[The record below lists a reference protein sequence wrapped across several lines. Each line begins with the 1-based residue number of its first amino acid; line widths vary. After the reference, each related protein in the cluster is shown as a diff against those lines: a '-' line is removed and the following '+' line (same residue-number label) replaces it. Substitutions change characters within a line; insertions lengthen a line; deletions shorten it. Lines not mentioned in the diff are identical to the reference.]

1 MYFNVSRE
9 NILRMFRNEHRER
22 LNAAGKGQL
31 DSLADML
38 DIADAALNAVLDII
52 NEETQV
58 ALDSFQ
64 QGALDSRR
72 ESRGMTGPGV
82 VSSQEVKRSPI
93 DDLAEK
99 VGKSHDGAIHRE
111 LKQDL
116 ATD

>member
-64 QGALDSRR
+64 QGGGDSRDAR
-72 ESRGMTGPGV
+72 RRQGPLH
-82 VSSQEVKRSPI
+82 
-93 DDLAEK
+93 DDLLQGSGDFDVE
-99 VGKSHDGAIHRE
+99 DRE
-111 LKQDL
+111 LRG
-116 ATD
+116 